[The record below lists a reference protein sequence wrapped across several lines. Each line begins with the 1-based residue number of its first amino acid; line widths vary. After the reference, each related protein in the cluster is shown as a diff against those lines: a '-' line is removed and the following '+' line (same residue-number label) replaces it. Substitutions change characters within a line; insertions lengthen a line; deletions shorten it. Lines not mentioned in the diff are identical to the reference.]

1 MLDVTCSSCNAKFK
15 IQKNK
20 LPANQ
25 KVQIK
30 CPKCKKPIA
39 IDTGSINID
48 KEKTNPDFSMDQSLI
63 EFLGEGIDLALVCA
77 GDSKFRDSMTD
88 VLEGLNY
95 RVRTTDSPEE
105 AIGRLQVNRY
115 NFIAVEDDFGGKPLL
130 ENPVLDFIKPLKMN
144 QRRETIVVL
153 ITELFKGSDNF
164 MAYTHNVNLIINPS
178 DIDSLEKIISTGI
191 GSYERFY
198 KVFLDCFKQIHGS

>member
-1 MLDVTCSSCNAKFK
+1 MLDVSCLACNAKFK
-15 IQKNK
+15 IQKDK

-30 CPKCKKPIA
+30 CPKCKKPIT
-39 IDTGSINID
+39 IDTHFENVD
-48 KEKTNPDFSMDQSLI
+48 KEKTKTTFSVDQNLI

-77 GDSKFRDSMTD
+77 GDSKFRDCMTD

-95 RVRTTDSPEE
+95 RVRTTDSIEE

-115 NFIAVEDDFGGKPLL
+115 NLIAVEDDFAGKSFL

-144 QRRETIVVL
+144 QRRETIVIL
-153 ITELFKGSDNF
+153 ITELFKGSDTF

-178 DIDSLEKIISTGI
+178 DIDSLEKIISTCL
-191 GSYERFY
+191 GSNERFY
-198 KVFLDCFKQIHGS
+198 KIFSDCLKEIHGN

>member
-30 CPKCKKPIA
+30 CPKCKNPIA
-39 IDTGSINID
+39 IDTGSVNID
-48 KEKTNPDFSMDQSLI
+48 KEETNHDFSIDQSLI

-95 RVRTTDSPEE
+95 RVRITESLEE
-105 AIGRLQVNRY
+105 AIGRLNMNRY
-115 NFIAVEDDFGGKPLL
+115 NLIAVEDDFGEKQLS

-144 QRRETIVVL
+144 KRRETIVIL

-164 MAYTHNVNLIINPS
+164 MAYAYNVNMIINPS
-178 DIDSLEKIISTGI
+178 DIDSLEKIISASI
-191 GSYERFY
+191 GSHERFY
-198 KVFLDCFKQIHGS
+198 KVFSDCLKEIHGK